1 MGTLTFRGV
10 STASL
15 DNVIV
20 AQMPSHKKA
29 KMRYTEYYVKGRDGA
44 VHVNEGLANFPI
56 QAKLILLNAGAKAR
70 QLVNAWADGTG
81 KLVTSDDPTL
91 AYMATIKDEIVW
103 TRQQAA
109 AYIPEFSATKAYSAG
124 DFVKH
129 TGSIYE
135 FLVNHA
141 AGAWNGSEVAARTYL
156 VKGLFDVAAI
166 TFDCQPYMY
175 EATDSVVVL
184 TASGSIVN
192 PGTAEALPLVEVN
205 GSGDVSFSI
214 AGKSISIA
222 GMTANVPVYIDSET
236 GYIYTATGAA
246 TITGECP
253 VIPIATPAAPACA
266 VTLGTGITSLRI
278 TPRWRWI

>member
-44 VHVNEGLANFPI
+44 VHVNEGLANFPL
-56 QAKLILLNAGAKAR
+56 QAKLMLLNAGAKSR

-81 KLVTSDDPTL
+81 KLITSDDPTL
-91 AYMATIKDEIVW
+91 AYMATVKDEITW

-109 AYIPEFSATKAYSAG
+109 AYIPEFVTTKPYSAG

-129 TGSIYE
+129 SGSIYE

-141 AGAWNGSEVAARTYL
+141 AGEWNGGQVAERVYL

-175 EATDSVVVL
+175 EASDSVLVL
-184 TASGSIVN
+184 TATQTIAN
-192 PGTAEALPLVEVN
+192 PGSAEALPLVEVN
-205 GSGDVSFSI
+205 GSGDVAFSVN
-214 AGKSISIA
+214 GNEISITD
-222 GMTANVPVYIDSET
+222 MTANVPVYIDSET
-236 GYIYTATGAA
+236 GYIYTAAGATTMTGD
-246 TITGECP
+246 CP
-253 VIPIATPAAPACA
+253 VLDMGENTIAI
-266 VTLGTGITSLRI
+266 GEGITSLRI
-278 TPRWRWI
+278 TPRWRWV

>member
-15 DNVIV
+15 NNVIV

-56 QAKLILLNAGAKAR
+56 QAKLMLLNAGAKAR

-91 AYMATIKDEIVW
+91 AYMATVNDEISW

-109 AYIPEFSATKAYSAG
+109 AYIPEFSTTKAYTAG
-124 DFVKH
+124 DYVKYS
-129 TGSIYE
+129 GSIYE

-141 AGAWNGSEVAARTYL
+141 AGEWNSGQVAERVYL
-156 VKGLFDVAAI
+156 VKGLFDIATI

-175 EATDSVVVL
+175 EATDSVIIL
-184 TASGSIVN
+184 TATQTIVN
-192 PGTAEALPLVEVN
+192 PGSAEALPLVEVN
-205 GSGDVSFSI
+205 GSGDVAFSVN
-214 AGKSISIA
+214 GNEISITD
-222 GMTANVPVYIDSET
+222 MTANVPVYIDSET
-236 GYIYTATGAA
+236 GYIYTAEGATTMTGDCPVLDMGEN
-246 TITGECP
+246 TITIGE
-253 VIPIATPAAPACA
+253 
-266 VTLGTGITSLRI
+266 GITSLRI
-278 TPRWRWI
+278 TPHWRWV